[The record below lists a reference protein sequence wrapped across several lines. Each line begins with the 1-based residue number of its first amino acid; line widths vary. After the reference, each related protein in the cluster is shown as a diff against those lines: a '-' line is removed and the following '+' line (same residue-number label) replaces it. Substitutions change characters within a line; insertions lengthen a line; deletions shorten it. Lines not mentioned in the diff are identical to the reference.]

1 MIKIDQKY
9 IKEIKRI
16 REEFLD
22 IVHYTP
28 LEESHTFSSLTSNRV
43 FLKLENFQR
52 TGAFKIRGPYNKVSN
67 LSKAAKQRG
76 VITASAGNHGQAVA
90 LAAKIFAIK
99 SIVVVPENSPIVKIE
114 AIRNYNDL
122 GEVIEHGL
130 TYDDAYEKALE
141 IKKDKKMAFIQ
152 AFNDIDIIKGQAT
165 IGVEIVEQLPQVDYI
180 ICPIGGGGLI
190 SGIASYC
197 KHVKPDI
204 NIIGVQSEYAPS
216 MYNKF
221 QKNKMETLQM
231 DETIC
236 DGIAVKHPGQIT
248 SKLIK
253 KYVDDIVLV
262 SDEEVANAI
271 LLLLERSKIYVE
283 GAGAASLA
291 ALLNNRID
299 IKDKNVVVIISGGN
313 LTPDLLNRIIR
324 KGLIKAGRLL
334 KVRIILPDIPGA
346 LLKVLKLIAE
356 EKGNI
361 VSITHEREKLEL
373 KYKKAEVII
382 EIETR
387 NQAHIQEIAKKLES
401 KFKLEILKF

>member
-1 MIKIDQKY
+1 MITNKQEYIEE
-9 IKEIKRI
+9 IKEIRQKFP
-16 REEFLD
+16 EL
-22 IVHYTP
+22 VHYTS
-28 LEESHTFSSLTSNRV
+28 LEESHTFSLMTSNQV

-52 TGAFKIRGPYNKVSN
+52 TGAFKIRGAYNKISN
-67 LSKAAKQRG
+67 LSKTAKQRG

-90 LAAKIFAIK
+90 FAAKIFGIK

-130 TYDDAYEKALE
+130 TYDDAYEKAIE

-152 AFNDIDIIKGQAT
+152 AFNDIDVIKGQAT
-165 IGVEIVEQLPQVDYI
+165 IGVEIMEQLPQVDYI

-221 QKNKMETLQM
+221 QKHKMEPTQM
-231 DETIC
+231 DDTIC
-236 DGIAVKHPGQIT
+236 DGIAVKHPGKIT
-248 SKLIK
+248 SELIK

-299 IKDKNVVVIISGGN
+299 IKNKNAVVIISGGN
-313 LTPDLLNRIIR
+313 LTPNLLNRIIR

-334 KVRIILPDIPGA
+334 KVRIILPDVPGA
-346 LLKVLKLIAE
+346 LLKVLKLIAQ

-361 VSITHEREKLEL
+361 VSIIHEREKLEL

-387 NQAHIQEIAKKLES
+387 NQAHIQEIAEKLES

>member
-1 MIKIDQKY
+1 MIIKQEYIEE
-9 IKEIKRI
+9 IKEIRQKFPELI
-16 REEFLD
+16 
-22 IVHYTP
+22 HYTF
-28 LEESHTFSSLTSNRV
+28 LEESHTFSLMTFNQV

-52 TGAFKIRGPYNKVSN
+52 TGAFKIRGAYNKIST
-67 LSKAAKQRG
+67 LSEKVRQRG

-90 LAAKIFAIK
+90 LAAKIFGIK

-141 IKKDKKMAFIQ
+141 IKKAKKMTFIQ
-152 AFNDIDIIKGQAT
+152 AFNDLDIIKGQAT
-165 IGVEIVEQLPQVDYI
+165 IGVEIMEQLPQVDYI
-180 ICPIGGGGLI
+180 VCPIGGGGLI

-197 KHVKPDI
+197 KQIKPDI

-221 QKNKMETLQM
+221 QEKRDKSSQM

-248 SKLIK
+248 SELIK

-313 LTPDLLNRIIR
+313 LTPNLLNRIIR

-334 KVRIILPDIPGA
+334 KVRIILPDVPGA
-346 LLKVLKLIAE
+346 LLKVLKSIAE

-387 NQAHIQEIAKKLES
+387 NKEHIQQIANKLKS
-401 KFKLEILKF
+401 KFELEILKF